1 MTTIL
6 DKPSML
12 DTHHS
17 IFTMDV
23 EVSCLY
29 IYVCTCK
36 HAHVVH
42 QVKMHM
48 VITYKNHKR
57 LWKMVVFVY
66 GGSVIAADTSGGYP
80 CNLTLGCTRINLHVG
95 AFWWSVSLLQV

>member
-1 MTTIL
+1 MT
-6 DKPSML
+6 
-12 DTHHS
+12 
-17 IFTMDV
+17 
-23 EVSCLY
+23 
-29 IYVCTCK
+29 VCTCK

-48 VITYKNHKR
+48 VITYKNHKKCGKWLFLYR
-57 LWKMVVFVY
+57 D
-66 GGSVIAADTSGGYP
+66 GSVTAADTSGGYL